1 MSDSLFSQIKI
12 LLIFNITGLLIGFLF
27 DFFRIQRKV
36 IKTNDFITYVQDI
49 LFWIMS
55 GIIVI
60 ISMVKFTDGGI
71 RSYMILGI
79 IVGIVLYFVF
89 ISKYIMAVSL
99 NIVRFFTKILSFLV
113 YPLKKF
119 HEIIKKGWKKKY
131 NML

>member
-12 LLIFNITGLLIGFLF
+12 LFIFNVTGLLIGFLF

-36 IKTNDFITYVQDI
+36 IKTNDFITYIQDV

-79 IVGIVLYFVF
+79 IVGIVIYFVS
-89 ISKYIMAVSL
+89 ISKYIMAISL

-113 YPLKKF
+113 YPLKKI
-119 HEIIKKGWKKKY
+119 HEIMKKCWKKKY
-131 NML
+131 NVL

>member
-36 IKTNDFITYVQDI
+36 IKTNDFITYIQDI
-49 LFWIMS
+49 LFWIIS

-60 ISMVKFTDGGI
+60 ISMVKFTDGEI

-79 IVGIVLYFVF
+79 IVGIVLYFVS
-89 ISKYIMAVSL
+89 ISKYIMAISM
-99 NIVRFFTKILSFLV
+99 NIVHFFTRILSFLV
-113 YPLKKF
+113 YPLKKI
-119 HEIIKKGWKKKY
+119 HEIIKKSWKKK
-131 NML
+131 

>member
-12 LLIFNITGLLIGFLF
+12 LFIFNVTGLLIGFLF

-36 IKTNDFITYVQDI
+36 IKTNDFITYIQDV

-113 YPLKKF
+113 YPLKKI
-119 HEIIKKGWKKKY
+119 HEIMKKCWKKKY
-131 NML
+131 NVL

>member
-1 MSDSLFSQIKI
+1 MSDSLFSQIRI

-99 NIVRFFTKILSFLV
+99 NIVRFFSKILSFLV
-113 YPLKKF
+113 YPLKKI
-119 HEIIKKGWKKKY
+119 HEIIKKDWKKKY